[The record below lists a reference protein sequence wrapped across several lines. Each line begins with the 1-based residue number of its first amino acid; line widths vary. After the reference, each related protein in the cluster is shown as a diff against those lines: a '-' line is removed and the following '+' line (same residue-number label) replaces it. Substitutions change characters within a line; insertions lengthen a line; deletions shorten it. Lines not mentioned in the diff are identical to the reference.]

1 MNELG
6 VIGTNPYY
14 STWNSYVVTEMGN
27 KFAIQNAGDA
37 GTKFWTITDNKI
49 SAGNATR
56 QESYLFEIVPVN
68 ANTGLKKKI
77 VNRYSFR
84 LCKDVIQITGDNV
97 SKIDLISINGS
108 TVRQSTGKEN
118 LMIDGLASGIYVLAV
133 TSNKGQTETFKVL
146 LGKR

>member
-1 MNELG
+1 MLIDKTTDRYKLVYASDTTKYVNELG

-68 ANTGLKKKI
+68 ANTGLKKK
-77 VNRYSFR
+77 
-84 LCKDVIQITGDNV
+84 
-97 SKIDLISINGS
+97 
-108 TVRQSTGKEN
+108 
-118 LMIDGLASGIYVLAV
+118 M
-133 TSNKGQTETFKVL
+133 
-146 LGKR
+146 